1 MTGKIKNEKR
11 QRRSVSLSVCLF
23 LFSVLLLGCEKDI
36 DIELNSEEPKLVVEA
51 TIENGQPPMVVLTR
65 SLDYYAAISPQQLA
79 NSFVRGAEVFISN
92 GNRTHK
98 LKEYSTTVG
107 GFTLVHYSIDSSDLA
122 TAIIGELN
130 KQYSLRIVTDGQ
142 EYNATT
148 TIPGLTRQIDSVW
161 WKPAPPQA
169 DPDQVIVMVKATD
182 PAGFGDYVRYYTKR
196 NSEPFLTPFNAT
208 FDDLFIDGTTYELP
222 IERGIDRNR
231 EIEDRDRLF
240 VKGDTVTLKLSNID
254 KATYDFWRTMEFAY
268 ASVGNPFAT
277 PIKVQSNI
285 SGNALGYFGGYASQY
300 RTLII
305 PQ

>member
-1 MTGKIKNEKR
+1 MTGEIKKEKH

-23 LFSVLLLGCEKDI
+23 LFSVLLFGCEKDI

-130 KQYSLRIVTDGQ
+130 KQYSLRIVADGQ

-148 TIPGLTRQIDSVW
+148 TIPGLTKQIDSVW

>member
-1 MTGKIKNEKR
+1 MTGRIKNEIHKR
-11 QRRSVSLSVCLF
+11 GGTSLTACVF
-23 LFSVLLLGCEKDI
+23 LFSFILLGCEKDI
-36 DIELNSEEPKLVVEA
+36 EIELNSEEPKLVVEA
-51 TIENGQPPMVVLTR
+51 TIENDQPPMVVLTR

-79 NSFVRGAEVFISN
+79 NSFVRGADVFISN
-92 GNRTHK
+92 GTRTHK

-107 GFTLVHYSIDSSDLA
+107 GFTLIHYSIDSSSLS
-122 TAIIGELN
+122 TAIIGQVN
-130 KQYSLRIVTDGQ
+130 QKYTLRIVAEGK
-142 EYNATT
+142 EYSATT
-148 TIPGLTRQIDSVW
+148 SIPGLTKRIDSVW

-305 PQ
+305 PL

>member
-1 MTGKIKNEKR
+1 MAG
-11 QRRSVSLSVCLF
+11 SLALLLF
-23 LFSVLLLGCEKDI
+23 LLTGCEKDI
-36 DIELNSEEPKLVVEA
+36 TIDLISEEPKLVVEA
-51 TIENGQPPMVVLTR
+51 TIENGQPPVVVLTR
-65 SLDYYAAISPQQLA
+65 SLDYYAVISPQQLA
-79 NSFVRGAEVFISN
+79 NSFVRGAEVFISH
-92 GNRTHK
+92 GAQTHQ
-98 LKEYSTTVG
+98 LKEYSTQVG
-107 GFTLVHYSIDSSDLA
+107 GFNLIHYSIDSGNLS
-122 TAIIGELN
+122 TAIIGQLN
-130 KQYSLRIVTDGQ
+130 QQYTLRIVAGGK
-142 EYNATT
+142 EYKATT
-148 TIPGLTRQIDSVW
+148 TIPGLTKRIDSVW

-182 PAGFGDYVRYYTKR
+182 PPGFGDYMRYYTKR
-196 NSEPFLTPFNAT
+196 NSGPFLAPFAAT
-208 FDDLFIDGTTYELP
+208 LDDQFIDGTTYELP
-222 IERGIDRNR
+222 VEPGIDRNR
-231 EIEDRDRLF
+231 EITDRDRFF

>member
-1 MTGKIKNEKR
+1 MNGRIKTGY
-11 QRRSVSLSVCLF
+11 RRGGATRTVCLF
-23 LFSVLLLGCEKDI
+23 LFSFFLTGCEKDI
-36 DIELNSEEPKLVVEA
+36 EIELNSEEPKLVVEA

-79 NSFVRGAEVFISN
+79 NSFVRGADVFISN
-92 GNRTHK
+92 GTQTHK

-107 GFTLVHYSIDSSDLA
+107 GFTLIHYSIDSTNLS
-122 TAIIGELN
+122 TAIKGQVN
-130 KQYSLRIVTDGQ
+130 QQYSLRIVADGK
-142 EYNATT
+142 EYNANTS
-148 TIPGLTRQIDSVW
+148 IPGLTKRIDSVW

-182 PAGFGDYVRYYTKR
+182 PPGFGDYVRYYTKR
-196 NSEPFLTPFNAT
+196 NSGPFQTPFNAT

-222 IERGIDRNR
+222 IEPGIDRNR
-231 EIEDRDRLF
+231 EITDRDRLF

-285 SGNALGYFGGYASQY
+285 RGNALGYFGGYASQY